1 MTKTI
6 KTIADLTPDSANV
19 NKGTERGHYLI
30 DYSITELGAGRS
42 ILADADG
49 VVVAGNK
56 TLEVAVDHQLP
67 IRVIQTDG
75 KELVVVQRTDLRL
88 TGKGAERDRAR
99 KLAIADNRAS
109 EVGYSASIETLLEHA
124 QSGVDLSAMYRQDEL
139 DGLVASLTPD
149 GVGGEP
155 QDGAGADFTSQ
166 YGIIVMCEN
175 ETEQERVYNELS
187 KSGYN
192 CKVVTT

>member
-1 MTKTI
+1 MAKQI
-6 KTIADLTPDSANV
+6 KTIADLTPDRANV

-56 TLEVAVDHQLP
+56 TLEVAADHQLP
-67 IRVIQTDG
+67 VRVVQTDG
-75 KELVVVQRTDLRL
+75 SELVVVQRTDLRL

-109 EVGYSASIETLLEHA
+109 EVGYSADVEILLEHA

-139 DGLVASLTPD
+139 DALVAGMTPPNFEP
-149 GVGGEP
+149 VGIDEQGRLDQKAKVECPECGCRFEP
-155 QDGAGADFTSQ
+155 
-166 YGIIVMCEN
+166 
-175 ETEQERVYNELS
+175 
-187 KSGYN
+187 K
-192 CKVVTT
+192 